1 MLASIFSGWLLPPSA
16 STIGPQIDRLY
27 NIVLLLTGVVFVLTE
42 VALVY
47 FCIRYRAKPGQKAYF
62 SHGSTKAELI
72 WTAVPA
78 VIMIALGFMSQDLW
92 ARLRQPQTFPTP
104 ALTVKVLAEQWLW
117 HFKYPGADGVLGTE
131 DDIEV
136 QNNFHIPVNQPV
148 LFELHAQDVIH
159 GFYIPDLRIH
169 QDAVPGIVSTVWV
182 QATKVGQYEL
192 RCTQFCGT
200 NHFQMKALLTVES
213 PEDYQAW
220 LKSAKAEAF

>member
-1 MLASIFSGWLLPPSA
+1 
-16 STIGPQIDRLY
+16 
-27 NIVLLLTGVVFVLTE
+27 
-42 VALVY
+42 
-47 FCIRYRAKPGQKAYF
+47 
-62 SHGSTKAELI
+62 
-72 WTAVPA
+72 
-78 VIMIALGFMSQDLW
+78 
-92 ARLRQPQTFPTP
+92 
-104 ALTVKVLAEQWLW
+104 
-117 HFKYPGADGVLGTE
+117 
-131 DDIEV
+131 V